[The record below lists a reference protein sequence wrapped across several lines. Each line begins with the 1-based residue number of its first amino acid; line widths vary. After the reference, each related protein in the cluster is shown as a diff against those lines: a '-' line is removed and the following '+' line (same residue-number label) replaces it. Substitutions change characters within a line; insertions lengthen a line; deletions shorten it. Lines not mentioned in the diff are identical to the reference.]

1 MIDMKFVIPPSKSS
15 NPGHYTP
22 GVISNGMLYISG
34 QLSVD
39 TDTGKVVEGDITVH
53 AKQALFNLERVLTAA
68 GLTKEHVVQTRVYIP
83 NVEHWGTVNQVY
95 AEFFG
100 NHKPARAIV
109 PCRELHYGALVEIEA
124 IAELEAK

>member
-1 MIDMKFVIPPSKSS
+1 MA
-15 NPGHYTP
+15 
-22 GVISNGMLYISG
+22 LY
-34 QLSVD
+34 
-39 TDTGKVVEGDITVH
+39 
-53 AKQALFNLERVLTAA
+53 NLERVLTEA
-68 GLTKEHVVQTRVYIP
+68 GLTKENVVQTRIYIP

>member
-1 MIDMKFVIPPSKSS
+1 MIHMKFVVPPSKSN

-53 AKQALFNLERVLTAA
+53 AKMALYNLERVLTEA
-68 GLTKEHVVQTRVYIP
+68 GLTKENVVQTRIYIP
-83 NVEHWGTVNQVY
+83 NVEHWGIVNQVY

-100 NHKPARAIV
+100 SHKPARAIV

>member
-1 MIDMKFVIPPSKSS
+1 MKFIIPESKSN

-53 AKQALFNLERVLTAA
+53 ARMALHNLERVLNAA
-68 GLTKEHVVQTRVYIP
+68 GLTKEHVVQTRIYIP
-83 NVEHWGTVNQVY
+83 NVEHWGIVNQVY

-100 NHKPARAIV
+100 SHKPARAIV

-124 IAELEAK
+124 VAELEAK

>member
-1 MIDMKFVIPPSKSS
+1 MKFVIPESKSN

-39 TDTGKVVEGDITVH
+39 TDTGKVVEGDIVVH
-53 AKQALFNLERVLTAA
+53 TKQALHNLERVLTAA
-68 GLTKEHVVQTRVYIP
+68 GLAKENVVQTRIYIP
-83 NVEHWGTVNQVY
+83 SVDYWPTVNQVY

-100 NHKPARAIV
+100 QHKPARAIV